1 MDIAMLGLGRMGGN
15 MARRLLRGG
24 HRVIMWNRTTA
35 TAEKI
40 MAEASKGEV
49 VRNVADLRQMLRAPR
64 RAWMMLPAGPAT
76 QDMLEQLMG
85 VLEPGDTIIDG
96 GNSNYKD
103 TLRRAAQAEGQGYHY
118 VDVGVSGG
126 VWGLTVGY
134 GMMIG
139 GPAEAASPMRPIFE
153 TLAPA
158 PDKGWAHLGPSGAGH
173 YAKMVHNGIEYGM
186 MQAYAEGLDILRA
199 KQDFS
204 YDLAEVT
211 EAWRYGTVIRSWLLD
226 LAAAALKEDP
236 NLEKLQGY
244 VSDSGEGRWTVQ
256 EALELDVP
264 APVITTS
271 LFHRFYS
278 RGNGTF
284 GSKVLAAM
292 RNQFGGHAVKKT
304 KDEG

>member
-1 MDIAMLGLGRMGGN
+1 MDIAILGLGRMGGN

-24 HRVIMWNRTTA
+24 HRVILWNRTTE
-35 TAEKI
+35 TAEKL
-40 MAEASKGEV
+40 MAEEGQGEV
-49 VRNVADLRQMLRAPR
+49 VHNVADLRQMLRAPR
-64 RAWMMLPAGPAT
+64 RVWMMLPAGATT
-76 QDMLEQLMG
+76 QDMLEQLLG

-103 TLRRAAQAEGQGYHY
+103 TLKRADQALQSGLHY

-126 VWGLTVGY
+126 VWGITVGY
-134 GMMIG
+134 GMMVG
-139 GPAEAASPMRPIFE
+139 GPAEAVSPLTPILE

-158 PDKGWAHLGPSGAGH
+158 PDQGWAHLGPTGAGH

-186 MQAYAEGLDILRA
+186 MQSFAEGLDILHA
-199 KQDFS
+199 KQEFN
-204 YDLAEVT
+204 YDLAAVT

-236 NLEKLQGY
+236 DLKSLQGY

-256 EALELDVP
+256 EALDLDVP
-264 APVITTS
+264 APVITAS
-271 LFHRFYS
+271 LFHRYYS
-278 RGNGTF
+278 RGNGEF

-292 RNQFGGHAVKKT
+292 RNQFGGHAVKKIN
-304 KDEG
+304 

>member
-1 MDIAMLGLGRMGGN
+1 MDIAIVGLGRMGGN

-24 HRVIMWNRTTA
+24 HRVILWNRTTE
-35 TAEKI
+35 TAEKL
-40 MAEASKGEV
+40 MAEEGRGEV
-49 VRNVADLRQMLRAPR
+49 VHGVADLRQMLAAPR
-64 RAWMMLPAGPAT
+64 RVWLMLPAGETT
-76 QDMLEQLMG
+76 QDMLEQLLG

-103 TLRRAAQAEGQGYHY
+103 TQRRAAQAAGQGFHY

-126 VWGLTVGY
+126 VWGLKVGY
-134 GMMIG
+134 GMMVG
-139 GPAEAASPMRPIFE
+139 GPAEAVSPLTPILA

-158 PDKGWAHLGPSGAGH
+158 AEQGWAHLGPTGAGH

-186 MQAYAEGLDILRA
+186 MQAFAEGLDILHA
-199 KQDFS
+199 KEEFS
-204 YDLAEVT
+204 YDLAAVT

-226 LAAAALKEDP
+226 LAAAALKDDP
-236 NLEKLQGY
+236 DLARLQGY

-256 EALELDVP
+256 EALDLDVP

-271 LFHRFYS
+271 LFHRYYS
-278 RGNGTF
+278 RGNGAF

-304 KDEG
+304 KD

>member
-24 HRVIMWNRTTA
+24 HRVILWNRTTE
-35 TAEKI
+35 TAEKLKS
-40 MAEASKGEV
+40 EEGKGEV
-49 VRNVADLRQMLRAPR
+49 VHNVADLRQMLAAPR
-64 RAWMMLPAGPAT
+64 RVWMMLPAGDTT

-85 VLEPGDTIIDG
+85 VLAPGDTIVDG

-103 TLRRAAQAEGQGYHY
+103 TLKRAEQSVRNGIHY

-126 VWGLTVGY
+126 VWGLKVGY
-134 GMMIG
+134 GMMVG
-139 GPAEAASPMRPIFE
+139 GPAEAVSPLTPILE

-158 PDKGWAHLGPSGAGH
+158 PNQGWAHLGPTGAGH

-186 MQAYAEGLDILRA
+186 MQAFAEGLDILHA
-199 KQDFS
+199 KREFS
-204 YDLAEVT
+204 YDLAAVT

-226 LAAAALKEDP
+226 LAAEALKEDP
-236 NLEKLQGY
+236 DLKSLQGY

-256 EALELDVP
+256 EALDLDVP

-271 LFHRFYS
+271 LFHRYYS
-278 RGNGTF
+278 RGNGEF

-292 RNQFGGHAVKKT
+292 RNQFGGHAVKKA
-304 KDEG
+304 K